1 MYADYDFYRNEYH
14 STLSESEFEQWA
26 ARASLQ
32 IDRITTGRAAS
43 APTCMERALALCCC
57 TLAEQLQAWDAQ
69 DEQTQ
74 GGTVASENVDGYSV
88 SYRSDG
94 EATSRTA
101 GRKHELHNICADYLT
116 YPINLM
122 YTGVW

>member
-1 MYADYDFYRNEYH
+1 MYADYDFYRTEYH
-14 STLSESEFEQWA
+14 GALPEAEFEQWA
-26 ARASLQ
+26 AKASLQ

-43 APTCMERALALCCC
+43 APAWMERALALCCC
-57 TLAEQLQAWDAQ
+57 ALAEQLQAWAAQ

-88 SYRSDG
+88 SYRSEG
-94 EATSRTA
+94 EASSRA
-101 GRKHELHNICADYLT
+101 GSRRRELHNICADYLT
-116 YPINLM
+116 CPINLM